1 VTFARLLSLRRLSRR
16 RFQIYAT
23 LANRSL
29 FRARPVPEEQR
40 SEESRLTAEVGLALS
55 GGGFRAVLFH
65 VGSLWRLAELG
76 VLAKLDRISSVSGGS
91 IVAGRLA
98 ECWTDLGTPPMLDR
112 FRELVAEPLQS
123 FCRRTVDA
131 VAISRGALSPFRTAA
146 DVLEEIYAEHLFA
159 KRLNQLPDRPTFVFN
174 STNMQTGRS
183 FRFTKKYL
191 ADWRIGML
199 KNPSLPIAKAV
210 TASSAFPPMLSPV
223 VLKDVGQFEAVEGAD
238 LNDDPFYTR
247 KLYLSDGGVYD
258 NLGLETVWNRC
269 STVLVSDAGAPFSVG
284 PNPGNDWVRQP
295 MRALD
300 IATDQ
305 SRGLRKRRIVDDYQ
319 RGERKGTYWGID
331 TDIEKYGLPDALKAS
346 PTVVETLA
354 QIRTR
359 LDPFSDEEQG
369 RLINWGYA
377 LADAAL
383 RTYASH
389 LITSPTAP
397 CWPKPDF
404 ALG

>member
-1 VTFARLLSLRRLSRR
+1 M
-16 RFQIYAT
+16 
-23 LANRSL
+23 
-29 FRARPVPEEQR
+29 PEEQAQR
-40 SEESRLTAEVGLALS
+40 SESRLTDEVGLALS

-76 VLAKLDRISSVSGGS
+76 VLQKLDRISSVSGGS

-98 ECWTDLGTPPMLDR
+98 ECWTDLGTPPTLER
-112 FRELVAEPLQS
+112 FRELIADPLQS
-123 FCRRTVDA
+123 FCRRLVDA

-146 DVLEEIYAEHLFA
+146 DVLEEMYSEHLFA
-159 KRLNQLPDRPTFVFN
+159 KTLNQLPDRPTFVFN

-191 ADWRIGML
+191 ADWRIGL
-199 KNPSLPIAKAV
+199 VRNPTLPIAKAV

-223 VLKDVGQFEAVEGAD
+223 VIKDVGQFEAVEGAD
-238 LNDDPFYTR
+238 LNNDPHYTR

-258 NLGLETVWNRC
+258 NMGLETVWNRC
-269 STVLVSDAGAPFSVG
+269 STVLVSDAGAPFAVG

-305 SRGLRKRRIVDDYQ
+305 SRGLRKRHLVDAYQ
-319 RGERKGTYWGID
+319 SAARKGTYWGID
-331 TDIEKYGLPDALKAS
+331 TDILDYALPDALPCK
-346 PTVVETLA
+346 PQIVDPLA
-354 QIRTR
+354 RIRTR
-359 LDPFSDEEQG
+359 LDPFSEEEQG
-369 RLINWGYA
+369 HLINWGYA
-377 LADAAL
+377 LTDAAI
-383 RTYASH
+383 RTYAKD
-389 LITSPTAP
+389 LITTPTARR
-397 CWPKPDF
+397 WPKPDF